1 MMENEDDPG
10 RREPAIQLGAR
21 GPRGESGFLLLAAS
35 NEKLSWDLE
44 HEIVSARRAVRAEQ
58 DGWWIASSY
67 FDTAVDIVLRFFESV
82 RIVYPESGETRV
94 LYADDA
100 PAQRR
105 AP

>member
-1 MMENEDDPG
+1 MTENEDG
-10 RREPAIQLGAR
+10 MERHEPVIELGAR
-21 GPRGESGFLLLAAS
+21 GPRGEGGFLLLAAS
-35 NEKLSWDLE
+35 SEKLSWDLE
-44 HEIVSARRAVRAEQ
+44 HEIVSARRARRAEQ

-82 RIVYPESGETRV
+82 RVVYPESGETRV